1 MERSRN
7 VELVTEERYPG
18 TRRLPT
24 RSAERAPREQGR
36 QNVRPHVDGIGAC
49 NKTGGCGPVE
59 PVARSSLR
67 AGLCDNP
74 RRDAGRC

>member
-1 MERSRN
+1 MERSRS
-7 VELVTEERYPG
+7 VELATEEWYPG

-24 RSAERAPREQGR
+24 RSAERAPREQGG
-36 QNVRPHVDGIGAC
+36 QTVRPHVDWIGAFS
-49 NKTGGCGPVE
+49 KTGGCGPVE

-67 AGLCDNP
+67 AGLCENP